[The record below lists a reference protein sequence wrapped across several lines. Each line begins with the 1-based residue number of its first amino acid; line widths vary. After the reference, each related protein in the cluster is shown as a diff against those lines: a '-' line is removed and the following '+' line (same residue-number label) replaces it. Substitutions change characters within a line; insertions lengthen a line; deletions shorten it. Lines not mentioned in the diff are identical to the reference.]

1 MLTTEQLF
9 DALPYV
15 ADIFEQLEL
24 DKEINRMREKAQ
36 AGGDMTEQQRQAGMT
51 LFMYIF
57 KNAHKCKDS
66 FFPLVAI
73 LLDCSVEEAKKKPPA
88 ETFKALKTMLA
99 DEEVMGFFT
108 NAVQEELRSQ

>member
-24 DKEINRMREKAQ
+24 DKEINRMRDKAQ
-36 AGGDMTEQQRQAGMT
+36 SSGDMTEQQRQAGMS
-51 LFMYIF
+51 LFMHVF
-57 KNAHKCKDS
+57 KNSHKCKDS

-88 ETFKALKTMLA
+88 ETYHALKVIFT

-108 NAVQEELRSQ
+108 NAVQEELKNQ